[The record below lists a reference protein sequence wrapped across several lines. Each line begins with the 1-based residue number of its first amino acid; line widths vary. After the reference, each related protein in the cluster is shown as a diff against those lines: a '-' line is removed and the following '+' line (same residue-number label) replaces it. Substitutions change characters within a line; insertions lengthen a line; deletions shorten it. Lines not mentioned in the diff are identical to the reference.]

1 MVCEGDRSILK
12 AKGDDMQCNINKPPR
27 FSKDYLGMLM
37 RADFYLRK
45 RS

>member
-27 FSKDYLGMLM
+27 FSKRLSWD
-37 RADFYLRK
+37 ANE
-45 RS
+45 S